1 MTMLPLATRVAS
13 SLHKLFRPT
22 RQGHVYARLTQY
34 DDHLLKDIGLSR
46 LDVEAM
52 RRVW

>member
-1 MTMLPLATRVAS
+1 MTILPLATRVAS
-13 SLHKLFRPT
+13 SLDKLFRPASQ
-22 RQGHVYARLTQY
+22 RNVYARLTQY

-52 RRVW
+52 RRIW

>member
-1 MTMLPLATRVAS
+1 MIILALTTRMAS
-13 SLHKLFRPT
+13 SLDKLFRPL
-22 RQGHVYARLTQY
+22 RQRKLYARLTQY
-34 DDHLLKDIGLSR
+34 DDHLLSDMGLTR

>member
-1 MTMLPLATRVAS
+1 MTILPLATRVAS
-13 SLHKLFRPT
+13 RLDRLFRPLGQ
-22 RQGHVYARLTQY
+22 RDVYARLTQY

-52 RRVW
+52 RRIW

>member
-13 SLHKLFRPT
+13 GFHKLFRPT
-22 RQGHVYARLTQY
+22 RQRDVYARLTQY
-34 DDHLLKDIGLSR
+34 DDHLLRDIGLSR

>member
-1 MTMLPLATRVAS
+1 MTILPLATRVAS
-13 SLHKLFRPT
+13 SFHKLLRPT
-22 RQGHVYARLTQY
+22 RQRDVYARLTQY
-34 DDHLLKDIGLSR
+34 DDHLLRDIGLSR